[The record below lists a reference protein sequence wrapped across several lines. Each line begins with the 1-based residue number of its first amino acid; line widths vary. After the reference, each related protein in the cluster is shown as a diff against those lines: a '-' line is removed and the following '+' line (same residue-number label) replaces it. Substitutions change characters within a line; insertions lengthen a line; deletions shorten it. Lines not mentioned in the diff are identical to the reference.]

1 MKKRVK
7 VIEKYIKI
15 ACKLFKL
22 NNFNTTMG
30 IVSGLN
36 LMPVSRLKLT
46 WEQVDQKRTK
56 QLNTLEETLS
66 PMGNYKNYRVLL
78 DDIDPSCPCIPILSI
93 FLKDLLFANDGN
105 SNFQEKTDLIN
116 ISKFTTIMS
125 RIMKFCAF
133 SQNSYLLKMDGNNTG
148 LTEDYCRALR
158 TLKDAPLYKYSCL
171 CEPKNGDDSLILR
184 SKWMSSS

>member
-7 VIEKYIKI
+7 VIEKFIKI
-15 ACKLFKL
+15 GCKLFKL

-36 LMPVSRLKLT
+36 LMPISRLKMT
-46 WEQVDQKRTK
+46 WEQVDPKRTK

-66 PMGNYKNYRVLL
+66 PMGNYKNYRLLL
-78 DDIDPSCPCIPILSI
+78 DDIDPTRPCIPILST

-105 SNFQEKTDLIN
+105 PNFVDKTDLIN
-116 ISKFTTIMS
+116 LSKFVSIMT
-125 RIMKFCAF
+125 RIRKFCNF
-133 SQNSYLLKMDGNNTG
+133 SHNQYVLKLDGNNQAM
-148 LTEDYCRALR
+148 TEEYCKHLR
-158 TLKDAPLYKYSCL
+158 TLKDAALYKYSCL
-171 CEPKNGDDSLILR
+171 CEPKNGDDSLALR